1 MNRITKTRH
10 QQKGVSAWGWLVIA
24 AIFGFLLITFF
35 RLFPMYYEN
44 FKVKTVLENLAQD
57 QTIDVKSRR
66 AIWDSLNKRFIVQD
80 VKTVKREH
88 IGMSRK
94 DGKTTVT
101 VKYEVQ
107 SDLVGNLTIGARFED
122 SVVINR

>member
-10 QQKGVSAWGWLVIA
+10 QQKGVSSWGWLVIA

-44 FKVKTVLENLAQD
+44 FKVKSVLENLAQD

-107 SDLVGNLTIGARFED
+107 SDLIGNLTIGARFED